1 MKQLRKVSEIVEFLR
16 ELRQI
21 IEERRQN
28 PRPDS
33 YTCKLLASG
42 EDEIL
47 KKIGEEAIEVIL
59 AAKAQGRQRIVEEVS
74 DLIYHLLVMF
84 SLKEISLEEIEAEL
98 RRRHRS

>member
-1 MKQLRKVSEIVEFLR
+1 MEFLR
-16 ELRQI
+16 ELSQI

-42 EDEIL
+42 ENEIL

-59 AAKAQGRQRIVEEVS
+59 AAKAQGRQRIVEEAS
-74 DLIYHLLVMF
+74 DLMYHLLVMF

-98 RRRHRS
+98 RRRHRG

>member
-1 MKQLRKVSEIVEFLR
+1 MKQSRKVSEIVEFLR
-16 ELRQI
+16 ELSQI

-42 EDEIL
+42 ENEIL

-59 AAKAQGRQRIVEEVS
+59 AAKAQGRQRIVEEAS
-74 DLIYHLLVMF
+74 DLMYHLLVMF

-98 RRRHRS
+98 RRRHRG